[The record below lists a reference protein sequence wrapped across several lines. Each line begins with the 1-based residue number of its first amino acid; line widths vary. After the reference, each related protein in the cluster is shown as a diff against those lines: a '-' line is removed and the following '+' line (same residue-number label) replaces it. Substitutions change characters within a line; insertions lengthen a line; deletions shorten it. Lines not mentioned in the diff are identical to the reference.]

1 MKTITIDGTELL
13 NCEGEAVNT
22 REILEKCAMACGYS
36 MHGMINDS
44 FIVNFPTGMRGEW
57 NPLTR
62 NDDCAE
68 MCAQLMIDTHWG
80 SNTTFVEASGYDSS
94 DTLVYYQAELK
105 DHNNDKCAAWRHAA
119 CHVAA
124 MMGERV

>member
-1 MKTITIDGTELL
+1 M
-13 NCEGEAVNT
+13 NT
-22 REILEKCAMACGYS
+22 RDTLEKCARVMGLNVEFVS
-36 MHGMINDS
+36 NI
-44 FIVNFPTGMRGEW
+44 IEGEHAYVGDKVW
-57 NPLTR
+57 NPLTD

-119 CHVAA
+119 CNVAA
-124 MMGERV
+124 MMGERL